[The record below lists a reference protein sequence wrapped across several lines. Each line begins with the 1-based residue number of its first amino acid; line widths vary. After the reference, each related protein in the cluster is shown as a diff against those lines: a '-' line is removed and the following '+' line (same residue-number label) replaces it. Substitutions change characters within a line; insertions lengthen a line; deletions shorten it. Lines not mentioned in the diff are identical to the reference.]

1 MYYFLE
7 LQTFAGSRMRLSF
20 VRRGGAL
27 RLVQQQLE
35 GRGRLMINEHSRFS
49 AFTCSSDPLVCKI
62 WGEDLGV
69 GKIWLDLF
77 PSSALP
83 TFDWPGLSWGP
94 DPRIQGG
101 GDRGGGTEGAE
112 DSSTHSE
119 SLPSRPSPSLGRI
132 PE

>member
-7 LQTFAGSRMRLSF
+7 LQTLSGSPLRLSF
-20 VRRGGAL
+20 VRHGDRL

-35 GRGRLMINEHSRFS
+35 GRGRLVITEPRHYST
-49 AFTCSSDPLVCKI
+49 FTCSSDLRVCKI
-62 WGEDLGV
+62 WGEDFGV

-83 TFDWPGLSWGP
+83 TFSWGNS
-94 DPRIQGG
+94 RILAGG
-101 GDRGGGTEGAE
+101 GGKGGE

-119 SLPSRPSPSLGRI
+119 SLPSRPSPPLGQI